1 MKDLNDPE
9 HLAVCMYALMV
20 DTGCS
25 ITEAAD
31 RVYEDM
37 YRRGYWLPPLEDPP
51 NFQGLSAS
59 PGQIP
64 PDPAPLSP
72 RPDAAQNGPP
82 TPPPSDYESDSFR

>member
-1 MKDLNDPE
+1 MKDLNDPQ
-9 HLAVCMYALMV
+9 HLTKRMHEIMERE
-20 DTGCS
+20 GCS
-25 ITEAAD
+25 ITQAAD
-31 RVYEDM
+31 RVYATLGAART
-37 YRRGYWLPPLEDPP
+37 YLPPLEDPP